1 MSKLTFFLKFYR
13 TQKMRFL
20 ILVFIFAFAGAILS
34 CSLLVQRNNDA
45 YANAHMQMWDEEN
58 ISGELSDVR
67 ADEVFIIMEKVMTV
81 FSLGSI
87 LIVVWGCTS
96 ILFFQNI
103 SMQKSHAMLRIFG
116 MRKKDVFIRACGE
129 GISFGLSG
137 SLVGC
142 AGGYGLFVH
151 LSRKLCNIEEDISIF
166 SVETAGILMVVLGIL
181 TLIAFFGSFI
191 SGLFIY
197 ETPVVAMF
205 YGRETEKEKK
215 TYFFYGILEFA
226 VLYVTLTVLFYRNW
240 KYMNIMLLICGV
252 ILAMLFAVFYLV
264 FSGRRKKRDK
274 ENKTLEKISGISWRF
289 LCTRNKRDAFL
300 AATVSVGAIIICIV
314 LNIIF
319 DFSGVLRTSLI
330 NNLGYSTIVE
340 VPQVKGEGER
350 VQEILDK
357 NGYLYTKAFFKW
369 TKYSDL
375 GIDIVDGESDDVD
388 ILLLEKQTDGNEH
401 FQVPE
406 GSFMAENYSV
416 YRCGLKLRE
425 KSSIFGKEMTYSKNI
440 RLRGAFFPLA
450 YSIIMNRTD
459 WEFGLDDT
467 WDTEYI
473 LDIDRK
479 AEIELQALLKD
490 ELCDVKTASATVD
503 ALTELLSDYLSVVS
517 VVGIM
522 LVLVTGTFFYSMV
535 RSDLLA
541 RKREMYL
548 YQIYGASRRKA
559 FWVVFLEY
567 LLIAWIASSCVVL
580 VTMVLGEGLLS
591 VFLAIHYP
599 LSFPVILITVILVTL
614 FVLACC
620 YIAQWINFIGEK
632 MEIIRD
638 E

>member
-1 MSKLTFFLKFYR
+1 MSKMTFFLKFYR

-45 YANAHMQMWDEEN
+45 YAKAQIQIMNEKN
-58 ISGELSDVR
+58 VLGEGLDGE
-67 ADEVFIIMEKVMTV
+67 ADGVFLIMEKAMTV
-81 FSLGSI
+81 FALGSV

-116 MRKKDVFIRACGE
+116 MRRKDVFIRACGE

-151 LSRKLCNIEEDISIF
+151 LSRKLCNIEEYISVF
-166 SVETAGILMVVLGIL
+166 SVETAGILLTVMGIL

-205 YGRETEKEKK
+205 YGREAEKEKK
-215 TYFFYGILEFA
+215 TCIFYGILEFA
-226 VLYVTLTVLFYRNW
+226 VLYALLTVLFYRNW

-264 FSGRRKKRDK
+264 FSGRRKKRGTG
-274 ENKTLEKISGISWRF
+274 NKALEKISGISWRF

-300 AATVSVGAIIICIV
+300 AATVSVGAIIICIALNFMLDFGRV
-314 LNIIF
+314 LRASYSDNVGF
-319 DFSGVLRTSLI
+319 STAVKVSGVQ
-330 NNLGYSTIVE
+330 G
-340 VPQVKGEGER
+340 GER
-350 VQEILDK
+350 IGELLDK
-357 NGYLYTKAFFKW
+357 NRYLYTTVYCKRMKYADIGVITASGEPDFF
-369 TKYSDL
+369 DAML
-375 GIDIVDGESDDVD
+375 IG
-388 ILLLEKQTDGNEH
+388 KQTDGNQR
-401 FQVPE
+401 FRVPE
-406 GSFMAENYSV
+406 GTFIAENYFA
-416 YRCGLKLRE
+416 YRCDLERKE
-425 KSSIFGKEMTYSKNI
+425 KTNVLGKELICSEFVSE
-440 RLRGAFFPLA
+440 RQAFTPVEYNFKV
-450 YSIIMNRTD
+450 NKGD
-459 WEFGLDDT
+459 WEQPLDDSWET
-467 WDTEYI
+467 VFL
-473 LDIDRK
+473 LDVSREEEKD
-479 AEIELQALLKD
+479 IERLLAG
-490 ELCDVKTASATVD
+490 EACSVETASSFVETVV
-503 ALTELLSDYLSVVS
+503 ELLSDYLSVVS
-517 VVGIM
+517 TVGIM

-567 LLIAWIASSCVVL
+567 LIIAWIASFSVVL
-580 VTMVLGEGLLS
+580 VAMIAGESIFAFLLWK
-591 VFLAIHYP
+591 HYP
-599 LSFPVILITVILVTL
+599 LSIPVILITSIMVTL

-632 MEIIRD
+632 TEIIRD

>member
-1 MSKLTFFLKFYR
+1 MSKMTFFLKFYR

-45 YANAHMQMWDEEN
+45 YAKAQIQIMNEKN
-58 ISGELSDVR
+58 VLGEGLDGE
-67 ADEVFIIMEKVMTV
+67 ADGVFLIMEKVMTV
-81 FSLGSI
+81 FALGSV

-116 MRKKDVFIRACGE
+116 MRRKDVFIRACGE

-151 LSRKLCNIEEDISIF
+151 LSRKLCNIEEYISIF
-166 SVETAGILMVVLGIL
+166 SVETAGILLAVMGIL

-205 YGRETEKEKK
+205 YGREAEKEKK
-215 TYFFYGILEFA
+215 TCIFYGILEFV
-226 VLYVTLTVLFYRNW
+226 VLYALLTILFYRNW

-264 FSGRRKKRDK
+264 FSGRRKKRGK
-274 ENKTLEKISGISWRF
+274 GNKALEKISGISWRF

-300 AATVSVGAIIICIV
+300 AATVSVGAIIICIALNFMLDFGRV
-314 LNIIF
+314 LRASYSDNVGF
-319 DFSGVLRTSLI
+319 STAVKVSGVQ
-330 NNLGYSTIVE
+330 G
-340 VPQVKGEGER
+340 GER
-350 VQEILDK
+350 IGELLDK
-357 NGYLYTKAFFKW
+357 NRYLYTTVYCKRM
-369 TKYSDL
+369 KYA
-375 GIDIVDGESDDVD
+375 DIGVFTASGESDFFDAML
-388 ILLLEKQTDGNEH
+388 IGKQTDGNKR
-401 FQVPE
+401 FSVPE
-406 GSFMAENYSV
+406 GTFIAENYFS
-416 YRCGLKLRE
+416 YLCDLERKE
-425 KSSIFGKEMTYSKNI
+425 KTDILGKELICSEFVSE
-440 RLRGAFFPLA
+440 RQAFTPVKYNFKV
-450 YSIIMNRTD
+450 NKGD
-459 WEFGLDDT
+459 WEQPLDDSWET
-467 WDTEYI
+467 VFL
-473 LDIDRK
+473 LDVSREEEKD
-479 AEIELQALLKD
+479 IERLLAG
-490 ELCDVKTASATVD
+490 ENCSVETASSFVDTVV
-503 ALTELLSDYLSVVS
+503 ELLSDYLSVVFA
-517 VVGIM
+517 VGIM

-567 LLIAWIASSCVVL
+567 LIIAWIASFSVVL
-580 VTMVLGEGLLS
+580 VAMIAGESIFAFLLWK
-591 VFLAIHYP
+591 HYP
-599 LSFPVILITVILVTL
+599 LSIPVILITSIMVTL